1 MTEASLSWQH
11 QYLSVNQVRLHYV
24 TQGSGDLVILLHG
37 FPEFW
42 YSWRFQ
48 IPVLARHFKVVVP
61 DLRGYNDSEKPA
73 HGYDLDTLSQDVT
86 ALIQELGYER
96 AHIVGHDCGG
106 LIAWHVAARFP
117 QRVQHLAVLNTPHPY
132 RVGLELWQQ
141 VEHFWRNWPLLACHI
156 PGLAEYWLGHNL
168 QSFLQDLF
176 QRYSIRKAAFSAET
190 VQLYQAALEKAG
202 AIAAVLKS
210 YRHLFSPQQWWH
222 LLQQHTEAITSPT
235 LILWGADDPLAQPSL
250 ANGIEAWIHAPW
262 RLKYLPD
269 CGHWAQ
275 QEVPGLVNRELLAF
289 LRA

>member
-1 MTEASLSWQH
+1 MTELSFNWQH
-11 QYLSVNQVRLHYV
+11 QYLYVNQVRLHYV
-24 TQGSGDLVILLHG
+24 TQGTGDLVVLLHG

-61 DLRGYNDSEKPA
+61 DLRGYNDSDKPS
-73 HGYDLDTLSQDVT
+73 HGYDLDTLSQDVV

-117 QRVQHLAVLNTPHPY
+117 QMVQHLVVLNSPHPY
-132 RVGLELWQQ
+132 RTGQELWQQ
-141 VEHFWRNWPLLACHI
+141 LEQFWRTWPLLACHI
-156 PGLAEYWLGHNL
+156 PGVAEYWLGQNL
-168 QSFLQDLF
+168 QGFLHDLF
-176 QRYSIRKAAFSAET
+176 QRYSIRKAAFSTET
-190 VQLYQAALEKAG
+190 LQLYQAALEKAG

-210 YRHLFSPQQWWH
+210 YRHLCSPQQWWQ
-222 LLQQHTEAITSPT
+222 LLQQHREAITSPT
-235 LILWGADDPLAQPSL
+235 LVLWGADDPLAQPTL
-250 ANGIEAWIHAPW
+250 ADGMGQWIHAPW
-262 RLKYLPD
+262 RLKWLPE